1 MKYINFRKGLVS
13 KPNLIPIS
21 SNPYDHIDDQSK
33 DYYVSLFQY
42 DEHHKDILKEKGT
55 LAGIKDVQTDILYF
69 DFDSKDDIEL
79 ARDDTLEL
87 CNRLQ
92 LKGIN
97 EYTICFSGCKGFSVE
112 VYSNELLNVDE
123 FKATINSLA
132 GDLKTFDTSVSD
144 PQRIVRLPNTRHQKT
159 PFFKVPLTR
168 FDLETMHVEEIQ
180 HVAGKQNFDGY
191 SPVYIDLPKG
201 IKQSVVPKT
210 ETKEATKTLDM
221 SGFDIKSRPAQFDEA
236 RWLIN
241 NGFFES
247 GERSNALLCLASFYK
262 SLGYL
267 EEQTYRIL
275 KGTAELQSKRSGD
288 DRFPD
293 NELYN
298 NIIVQVYGANWK
310 GGIYS
315 IHDENSW
322 LYKYATKK
330 GLNLKDS
337 VMDKPSKILDIQK
350 QFTDFVNNIDKN
362 TIKTGIKRLDD
373 SLQITTGMCLG
384 LVGAPSS
391 GKCLGFDTPVRMF
404 DGSVKMVQDIKTGE
418 LLMGDDSTPRTVLST
433 CKGRS
438 KLYNVDQE
446 NGDSYVINDV
456 HILSLKT
463 NENKGKY
470 QKGDVIDIEV
480 GEFLKKSKD
489 FSRHFKGY
497 KVAVEYPE
505 KQLPIDPY
513 FLGLWLG
520 DGSSSKPEIT
530 SVDQEIKDYCISFC
544 EKHGM
549 DFKPQSSTKENEITF
564 RMGGNRQEQ
573 KPFLLDFLRDW
584 NLLDNK
590 HIPNDFLINSRENR
604 LRLLAGIIDTDGHCN
619 TALDG
624 KQTSYDVVQK
634 NETLSNNIVELARS
648 LGFKATIYKEQKG
661 CTYKGERRIGWYY
674 RIYIN
679 GNNLH
684 EIPVL
689 LPRKKMEKREKVKD
703 ISLGRLTITDIGEG
717 DYYGFELDG
726 NRRFLLGDFT
736 VTHNT
741 AIALD
746 ILANT
751 SKQGVTSVFA
761 SLDMYRTRIFE
772 KINYRVSG
780 GKSREEIYKMY
791 QSGREKELTK
801 KIDEEFGNVYFYD
814 RSSPTVQ
821 NIRDYVLHVE
831 QTSGEKVKL
840 VLIDYFERVSSD
852 MNDDTAASKRV
863 SAELQD
869 MMNDLNVCVIILYQP
884 NKMSIGGGPDTP
896 ILNYTAIKGSSFVFQ
911 SLRNI
916 ISIWRP
922 FQTPHT
928 KDIDKYMSLAILK
941 SDLGELDVFDF
952 GWVGKTGKI
961 YELEDHERQ
970 ELRDLLKQKEAMKK
984 EKENGG
990 WN

>member
-79 ARDDTLEL
+79 ARGDTLEL

-191 SPVYIDLPKG
+191 SPVYVDLPKG

-210 ETKEATKTLDM
+210 ETKEAVKTLDM

-391 GKCLGFDTPVRMF
+391 GK
-404 DGSVKMVQDIKTGE
+404 
-418 LLMGDDSTPRTVLST
+418 
-433 CKGRS
+433 
-438 KLYNVDQE
+438 
-446 NGDSYVINDV
+446 
-456 HILSLKT
+456 
-463 NENKGKY
+463 
-470 QKGDVIDIEV
+470 
-480 GEFLKKSKD
+480 
-489 FSRHFKGY
+489 
-497 KVAVEYPE
+497 
-505 KQLPIDPY
+505 
-513 FLGLWLG
+513 
-520 DGSSSKPEIT
+520 
-530 SVDQEIKDYCISFC
+530 
-544 EKHGM
+544 
-549 DFKPQSSTKENEITF
+549 
-564 RMGGNRQEQ
+564 
-573 KPFLLDFLRDW
+573 
-584 NLLDNK
+584 
-590 HIPNDFLINSRENR
+590 
-604 LRLLAGIIDTDGHCN
+604 
-619 TALDG
+619 
-624 KQTSYDVVQK
+624 
-634 NETLSNNIVELARS
+634 
-648 LGFKATIYKEQKG
+648 
-661 CTYKGERRIGWYY
+661 
-674 RIYIN
+674 
-679 GNNLH
+679 
-684 EIPVL
+684 
-689 LPRKKMEKREKVKD
+689 
-703 ISLGRLTITDIGEG
+703 
-717 DYYGFELDG
+717 
-726 NRRFLLGDFT
+726 
-736 VTHNT
+736 T